1 MVRLHVCGINCLY
14 QMHGGV
20 GEVGNDLNCLLLG
33 HELDFAGLHLCKDSR
48 N

>member
-1 MVRLHVCGINCLY
+1 MVFFLYNEIIGLATRCEANCLY

-33 HELDFAGLHLCKDSR
+33 HELDLA
-48 N
+48 